1 MSTGVSE
8 AVVALPAAVETR
20 GKVRYSTIALYAFLS
35 LYCLISMFPF
45 FWVLL
50 SSFKNNN
57 EILSAILALPK
68 VWQIDNYFKAWQG
81 ASIGS
86 GMINTIIVT
95 VPTLVIVLLAG
106 SMAAYVLAR
115 VMPSRWLYMYFVV
128 GITIPVQV
136 IIIPTFV
143 LIRTLGLVNNLF
155 TMVLLYSAT
164 SLPLAVF
171 ILVGFMRNIPK
182 ELEEAAAVD
191 GASYLTTY
199 LRIILPMSR
208 PALAVVG
215 TLTFLYCW
223 NEYLLALV
231 VISSQTLKTLPQA
244 IVALKGQYTVDYGLQ
259 MSGLVIAVVPVI
271 IVYIL
276 FQEQFIKSATAGAV
290 KE

>member
-57 EILSAILALPK
+57 EILSAILTLPK

-106 SMAAYVLAR
+106 SMAAYVLAN
-115 VMPSRWLYMYFVV
+115 
-128 GITIPVQV
+128 G
-136 IIIPTFV
+136 
-143 LIRTLGLVNNLF
+143 
-155 TMVLLYSAT
+155 
-164 SLPLAVF
+164 AV
-171 ILVGFMRNIPK
+171 
-182 ELEEAAAVD
+182 ACAVT
-191 GASYLTTY
+191 GTT
-199 LRIILPMSR
+199 R
-208 PALAVVG
+208 PAHLRENIAASGKRLDETTMARIRVTQAGRTVRH
-215 TLTFLYCW
+215 LT
-223 NEYLLALV
+223 
-231 VISSQTLKTLPQA
+231 
-244 IVALKGQYTVDYGLQ
+244 
-259 MSGLVIAVVPVI
+259 
-271 IVYIL
+271 
-276 FQEQFIKSATAGAV
+276 
-290 KE
+290 

>member
-1 MSTGVSE
+1 
-8 AVVALPAAVETR
+8 
-20 GKVRYSTIALYAFLS
+20 
-35 LYCLISMFPF
+35 
-45 FWVLL
+45 
-50 SSFKNNN
+50 N
-57 EILSAILALPK
+57 
-68 VWQIDNYFKAWQG
+68 
-81 ASIGS
+81 
-86 GMINTIIVT
+86 
-95 VPTLVIVLLAG
+95 
-106 SMAAYVLAR
+106 
-115 VMPSRWLYMYFVV
+115 RWLYSYFIV

-171 ILVGFMRNIPK
+171 IMVGFMRGIPR

-191 GASYLTTY
+191 GAGYVATY

-231 VISSQTLKTLPQA
+231 VISSQPLKTLPQA
-244 IVALKGQYTVDYGLQ
+244 IVALKGQYSVDYGLQ
-259 MSGLVIAVVPVI
+259 MSGLVLAVIPVI

-276 FQEQFIKSATAGAV
+276 FQEQFIKGAT
-290 KE
+290 